1 MRFKAF
7 RLLVATACVMAVAT
21 VAVAAGP
28 NWTDLSEAQQQ
39 KYMTLHDDFIK
50 NTTPLRDAMWAKN
63 VELNAV
69 MNNENVDAE
78 KVKTIV
84 TEMNKL
90 RAEMREQRAAFNA
103 TVKKEVGID
112 PIMNPHRGNKM
123 GMNCPGMNGQGGHG
137 MMMNHGH
144 GMGKGMGKG
153 MGQGMGKGMGGC
165 GNMPMKAPMQAPA
178 QQ

>member
-21 VAVAAGP
+21 VALAAGP

-39 KYMTLHDDFIK
+39 KYMKLHDDFIK
-50 NTTPLRDAMWAKN
+50 DTTPLRDAMWAKN

-69 MNNENVDAE
+69 MNNENIDAD
-78 KVKTIV
+78 KVKSIV

-90 RAEMREQRAAFNA
+90 RAEMRDQRATFAA
-103 TVKKEVGID
+103 AVKKEVGIE
-112 PIMNPHRGNKM
+112 PLMNPHRRGKM
-123 GMNCPGMNGQGGHG
+123 GYSCPGMNGGGHGGHG
-137 MMMNHGH
+137 MMMNRGHGGGH
-144 GMGKGMGKG
+144 GMGN
-153 MGQGMGKGMGGC
+153 C
-165 GNMPMKAPMQAPA
+165 GNMPMNAPMQAPA